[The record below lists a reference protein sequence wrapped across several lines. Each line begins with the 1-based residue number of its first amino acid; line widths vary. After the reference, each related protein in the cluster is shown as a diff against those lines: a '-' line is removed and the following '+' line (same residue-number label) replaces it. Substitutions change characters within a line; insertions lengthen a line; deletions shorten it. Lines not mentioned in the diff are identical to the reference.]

1 MEPVDK
7 ANRQTAA
14 IMKSLDVGS
23 GVDIEN
29 LARSLAD
36 AENLS
41 RINALNQRKASV
53 ETQMSAHSIVAS
65 FLNDIK
71 QNFDALK
78 NAQDLFALSAQS
90 SDSSRMPV
98 RLLADAPPGQY
109 TVEVQQL
116 AGSTALQSL
125 SFAARN
131 SSLNGGNSFSIAVL
145 RPDNTSSTI
154 VINDDTPA
162 GVVAAINASGS
173 GIRATLINKSPQG
186 DDWQIVLQ
194 GATGSAADF
203 NISSGAVNLGFDAPE
218 NRLASAQDALITVN
232 GLTNIARSANTIN
245 DVIPGAVFELKADP
259 GQAVSIRIE
268 RNTDPMST
276 RLQALVDSY
285 NQFNVVL
292 DELTRAPDKN
302 SDEFTGALRRDMQFV
317 NTMRR
322 QLKDMLTQVSSTPA
336 GGINSLRD
344 LGLTFKLDGTAE
356 IDRTILNRV
365 LASDPDS
372 VAQMLSAGTNNTS
385 DFSIAPKGLAQDISI
400 ALKTLLGPQGLINQR
415 KTSGNSQL
423 AVYERDLVRLEA
435 RLEAAYQR
443 YILQFSAMESMVQR
457 MQGVGKYLQGQ
468 FTAMENMYKN

>member
-1 MEPVDK
+1 
-7 ANRQTAA
+7 
-14 IMKSLDVGS
+14 
-23 GVDIEN
+23 
-29 LARSLAD
+29 
-36 AENLS
+36 
-41 RINALNQRKASV
+41 
-53 ETQMSAHSIVAS
+53 MSAHSVVAS

-71 QNFDALK
+71 LNFDDLK
-78 NAQDLFALSAQS
+78 NAQDLFTLSAQS
-90 SDSSRMPV
+90 SDGARMPV
-98 RLLADAPPGQY
+98 SLLADATPGQY
-109 TVEVQQL
+109 SVQVQQL
-116 AGSTALQSL
+116 ASSTALQSI
-125 SFAARN
+125 SFAASD
-131 SSLNGGNSFSIAVL
+131 SSLNGGSSFSIDVL
-145 RPDNTSSTI
+145 RPDNTSSQI
-154 VINDDTPA
+154 VVSDDTPA
-162 GVVAAINASGS
+162 GLVAAINASDT

-186 DDWQIVLQ
+186 NDWQIVLQ
-194 GATGSAADF
+194 GATGAEADF
-203 NISSGAVNLGFDAPE
+203 DISSGAVSLGFDQPG
-218 NRLASAQDALITVN
+218 NRLASAQNALLTVN
-232 GLTNIARSANTIN
+232 GLTNIARSTNTIA
-245 DVIPGAVFELKADP
+245 DVIPGVTFDLKADP
-259 GQAVSIRIE
+259 GQAVSIVVE
-268 RNTDPMST
+268 RNTQPMSN

-292 DELTRAPDKN
+292 DELTRAPDKD

-385 DFSIAPKGLAQDISI
+385 DFSIAPKGLAQDVSI
-400 ALKTLLGPQGLINQR
+400 ALKDLLGPQGLINQR

-457 MQGVGKYLQGQ
+457 MQGVGDYLKGQ